1 MLSLGME
8 KGENTKLR
16 NTSTSSASFR
26 MNTAKL
32 PQLSAFWASSAGAF
46 VSKVFSFISR
56 VPSRECADRERIFV
70 MSNSISA
77 AWDRSEEHTSELQ
90 SLMRYSYAAFYLIQ
104 QITP

>member
-1 MLSLGME
+1 
-8 KGENTKLR
+8 
-16 NTSTSSASFR
+16 

-77 AWDRSEEHTSELQ
+77 AWDRLRALSPRSLKDLFEDNGRVAALSGRIEWRGEEGTRGIDRKSTRLNSSH
-90 SLMRYSYAAFYLIQ
+90 
-104 QITP
+104 